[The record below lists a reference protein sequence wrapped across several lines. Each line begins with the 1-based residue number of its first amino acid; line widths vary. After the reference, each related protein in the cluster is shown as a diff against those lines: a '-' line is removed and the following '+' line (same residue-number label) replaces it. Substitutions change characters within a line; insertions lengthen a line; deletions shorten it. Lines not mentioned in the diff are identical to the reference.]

1 MDTCTETGRR
11 LDLALIV
18 PGHRAEAYQSLART
32 LTAAE
37 PPVWAGLLATYARR
51 KGFSVK
57 IIDANALWLSPEQA
71 AEQAAALNPRLA
83 VVVVYGHNP
92 SASTQ
97 TMPAAGEIARSLKAR
112 APGTWTMFMGS
123 HPASLPQRTLDEEE
137 VDFICAGEGPVTI
150 VDMLEALCRGCSL
163 EPARVRGL
171 WYRDGAEAVRTEPA
185 PLVEDLDEEMPGPAW
200 DLLPMDRY
208 RAHNWQCF
216 GGLDRQPYAAL
227 YTTLG
232 CPFTCSFCCIQAPFR
247 DGEQAM
253 GCKKNSYRFWKPQ
266 TVVDQLE
273 LLATRYGV
281 RNIKI
286 SDEMFVL
293 YEKHVAAICDGI
305 IERDLDLNIW
315 AYARVQSIKPWLMK
329 KMKRAG
335 INWLCLGIE
344 SGSPRVLADVGKR
357 YKQENVYRVI
367 DEIRG
372 ARINIIA
379 NYLVGLPEDD
389 LESMQQTVDLAL
401 ELNCEFSNIYCA
413 MAYPGARLYDQA
425 VAERWPLPET
435 WVGYSQLAPETLPLP
450 TRYLSGPEVL
460 AFRDEA
466 FNTIFASPRYRKMI
480 AEKFGEATAAGIS
493 RMTQH
498 KLRRDHVPRHGPMNI
513 GVDNEPAANETMN
526 P

>member
-1 MDTCTETGRR
+1 MAKRSSTRHHV
-11 LDLALIV
+11 DLTLIV

-37 PPVWAGLLATYARR
+37 PPVWAGMLATHVRR
-51 KGFSVK
+51 KGYSVE
-57 IIDANALWLSPEQA
+57 IIDANALWLSPQQA
-71 AEQAAALNPRLA
+71 AEAAAELNPRLA

-97 TMPAAGEIARSLKAR
+97 TMPAAGEIARSLRAR
-112 APGTWTMFMGS
+112 SPGTWTMFVGS
-123 HPASLPQRTLDEEE
+123 HPAALPQRTLAEEQ
-137 VDFICAGEGPVTI
+137 VDLICAGEGPLTVVETL
-150 VDMLEALCRGCSL
+150 DALCHGPGL
-163 EPARVRGL
+163 EPGKIRGL
-171 WYRDGAEAVRTEPA
+171 WYRDGGKARRSPPA
-185 PLVEDLDEEMPGPAW
+185 PLVTDLDQAMPAPAW
-200 DLLPMDRY
+200 DLLPMENY

-216 GGLDRQPYAAL
+216 GGLDRGPYAAI

-232 CPFTCSFCCIQAPFR
+232 CPFSCSFCCIQAPFR
-247 DGEQAM
+247 DGERAM
-253 GCKKNSYRFWKPQ
+253 GAKKNSYRFISP
-266 TVVDQLE
+266 VVIVEQLE
-273 LLATRYGV
+273 LLVQRYGV
-281 RNIKI
+281 RNVRI

-293 YEKHVAAICDGI
+293 HEKHVAAICDGI
-305 IERDLDLNIW
+305 IERGLDLNIW
-315 AYARVQSIKPWLMK
+315 AYARVQSIKPALME

-357 YKQENVYRVI
+357 YKQQNVYRVI

-372 ARINIIA
+372 AGINVIA

-389 LESMQQTVDLAL
+389 YQSMQQTVDLAL

-413 MAYPGARLYDQA
+413 MAYPGSRLYEQA
-425 VAERWPLPET
+425 VQEGWPLPHS

-450 TRYLSGPEVL
+450 TRYLDGAQVL

-466 FNTIFASPRYRKMI
+466 FNTIFGAQRYLEMI
-480 AEKFGEATAAGIS
+480 RGKFGASTADGIQ
-493 RMTQH
+493 RMTRH
-498 KLRRDHVPRHGPMNI
+498 KLRRDHLPTAPDPAVIHGATA
-513 GVDNEPAANETMN
+513 EPVTG